1 MIRTLL
7 IIVISFLFG
16 SCHRQVKPMELQQ
29 TDSISAIT
37 TVKIKNSEQPKSTK
51 SELAQKLDSLG
62 FINIA
67 EADNTILIDLI
78 YTRSDNFTG
87 EVLYETLREAYLH
100 PLAMESLLKANQLL
114 KAKQPNYS
122 LLVLD
127 AARPMSIQKRMWDK
141 VKGTPHNIYVSNPN
155 KGGGM
160 HNYGMAIDITI
171 VDEQGEWLSMGTGFD
186 HFGIEAHITNE
197 DELVKEGKITNEER
211 QNRVLL
217 RSIMQEAGFIP
228 LYNEWWHFNRLE
240 RAETIANYKLIE

>member
-1 MIRTLL
+1 MKLNTLFILPIVL
-7 IIVISFLFG
+7 ICGCQQQSQQKVVPQADTLVSVEINTIAS
-16 SCHRQVKPMELQQ
+16 KP
-29 TDSISAIT
+29 I
-37 TVKIKNSEQPKSTK
+37 K

-67 EADNTILIDLI
+67 EADSTILIDLI

-141 VKGTPHNIYVSNPN
+141 VKGTPNNIYVSNPN
-155 KGGGM
+155 K
-160 HNYGMAIDITI
+160 
-171 VDEQGEWLSMGTGFD
+171 
-186 HFGIEAHITNE
+186 
-197 DELVKEGKITNEER
+197 
-211 QNRVLL
+211 
-217 RSIMQEAGFIP
+217 
-228 LYNEWWHFNRLE
+228 
-240 RAETIANYKLIE
+240 